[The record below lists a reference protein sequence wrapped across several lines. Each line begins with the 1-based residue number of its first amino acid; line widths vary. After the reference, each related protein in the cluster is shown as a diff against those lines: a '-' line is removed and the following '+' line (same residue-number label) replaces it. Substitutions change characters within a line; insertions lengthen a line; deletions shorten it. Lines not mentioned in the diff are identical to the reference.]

1 MVDQAMVTI
10 INQLTVA
17 TVCAIA
23 VWFLWRAY
31 TNAISEH
38 IKDLRGH
45 ISTFNLR
52 LGLIEDRLNMP
63 NFDGGTFAQGEHR
76 FPEKK
81 ESAKL
86 FSDDISSS
94 RKP

>member
-1 MVDQAMVTI
+1 MVDQGIVTLV
-10 INQLTVA
+10 NQLTVA

-31 TNAISEH
+31 TNAVSEH

-45 ISTFNLR
+45 IATFNLR

-63 NFDGGTFAQGEHR
+63 TFDGGTFAHGENR

-81 ESAKL
+81 ELA
-86 FSDDISSS
+86 SSLE
-94 RKP
+94 K